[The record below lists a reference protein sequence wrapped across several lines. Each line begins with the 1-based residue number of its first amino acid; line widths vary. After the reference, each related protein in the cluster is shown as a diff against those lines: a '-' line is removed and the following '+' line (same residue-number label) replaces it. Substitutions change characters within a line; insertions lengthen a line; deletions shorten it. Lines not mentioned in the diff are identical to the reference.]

1 MYLIDREGI
10 QKIIPHRQ
18 PMLLI
23 DGLMEC
29 DTSRYTGSCG
39 LTVGENY
46 NVALEKDSSLP
57 AFALIEVM
65 AQAAAAIIYYSI
77 LGNNLQPPD
86 KGLLLSVRNFKYMRK
101 ASVPKGTFLIA
112 HATVEYSDDKYKQV
126 SAYVTMNNEIISET
140 RLSLFAPLPTT
151 LKENS

>member
-101 ASVPKGTFLIA
+101 ASVPKG
-112 HATVEYSDDKYKQV
+112 
-126 SAYVTMNNEIISET
+126 VTMNNEIISEA